1 MILEQILPTCDI
13 AEDFTN
19 FLRSIRHLHV
29 MSVSKDLGDY
39 KTVITNFEE
48 HFFNLFHKY
57 QLAMTLKVH
66 IVLHHYQY
74 YFETTGETFKETNG
88 EFTETAHSTLRRE
101 EEQHGMKIVRRIGT
115 PIHQYRNLK

>member
-1 MILEQILPTCDI
+1 MM
-13 AEDFTN
+13 
-19 FLRSIRHLHV
+19 
-29 MSVSKDLGDY
+29 MSVSKDLGNY
-39 KTVITNFEE
+39 KTVINNFEE

-66 IVLHHYQY
+66 IDLHH

-101 EEQHGMKIVRRIGT
+101 EEQHGMNIVRRIGT
-115 PIHQYRNLK
+115 PIHQ